1 MIRGPRLS
9 RNFFGRSLWERVLGS
24 PGGKVFVLA
33 VHICTIYI
41 YIYMRVFIFT
51 YFVYTHALIHTNTY

>member
-9 RNFFGRSLWERVLGS
+9 RNFFGRSLWERVLES
-24 PGGKVFVLA
+24 PGGKAFVLA

-41 YIYMRVFIFT
+41 CVFFIFT